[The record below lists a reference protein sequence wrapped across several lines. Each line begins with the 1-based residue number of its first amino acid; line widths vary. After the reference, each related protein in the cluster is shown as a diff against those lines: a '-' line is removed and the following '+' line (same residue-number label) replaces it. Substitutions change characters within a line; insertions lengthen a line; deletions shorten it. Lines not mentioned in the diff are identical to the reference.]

1 MEKRRLGKTGLEVSV
16 LGFGGA
22 EIGFGG
28 ASREVVEELLNRAL
42 DAGLNVIDTAE
53 CYEVSEERIG
63 ESVSHRRNE
72 FHLFSKCGHSRGYDN
87 PDWND
92 ISLLEASLDRSLKR
106 LRTDHL
112 DLFQLH
118 SCPHDVLKKGDV
130 IAFMQRA
137 KAAGKTR
144 FIGYSGENDAAEY
157 AIRSG
162 AFDTLQI
169 SINIADQACIDTIL
183 PQAAEAGMGLI
194 AKRPIANAAW
204 KQHNRPEGYTA
215 NYWERLQKLA
225 YDFLPTTDAVEIA
238 LRFTLSVPGVSMA
251 LVGTAQPGRYE
262 ENAAIAAKGPLDAG
276 RFTSIR
282 MRWKEAADPAW
293 RGEI

>member
-1 MEKRRLGKTGLEVSV
+1 MEKRRLGKTGLDVTV

-28 ASREVVEELLNRAL
+28 ANTELVEELLSSAL

-63 ESVSHRRNE
+63 EAVSHRRNE
-72 FHLFSKCGHSRGYDN
+72 YYLFSKCGHSRGYED

-92 ISLLEASLDRSLKR
+92 VGRLQESLNRSLKR
-106 LRTDHL
+106 LRTDYL

-118 SCPHDVLKKGDV
+118 SCPKDILERGEV
-130 IAFMQRA
+130 IDFLQRA

-144 FIGYSGENDAAEY
+144 FIGYSGENDAAEF
-157 AIRSG
+157 AIASN

-169 SINIADQACIDTIL
+169 SVNIADQRCIDSII
-183 PQAAEAGMGLI
+183 PSAARANMGVI

-215 NYWERLQKLA
+215 NYWERLQKLRFE
-225 YDFLPTTDAVEIA
+225 FLTGNDAVEVA
-238 LRFTLSVPGVSMA
+238 LRFTLAVPGVSMA

-262 ENAAIAAKGPLDAG
+262 ENSRIVAEGPLSPE
-276 RFTSIR
+276 RYKQIR
-282 MRWKEAADPAW
+282 QRWQEAADPAW
-293 RGEI
+293 LGEI